1 MTLKTTAIAA
11 LGCAFFLGACTE
23 TGPLGGGPNDPNR
36 QAKSGALMGALVGT
50 GLSAATGG
58 EKGNLLIG
66 AAAGAAAGG
75 LIGSQLDKQAAELRN
90 QLSSDGITITN
101 TGTQLVVSLPQDITF
116 ATDSFAV
123 RPALQADLRRVAT
136 HLQRYPNSDVQV
148 IGHTDSTGAASYNQ
162 DLSERRASAVASV
175 IAQGGVPYNRI
186 VTLGRGE
193 SQPIASNLTV
203 EGKARNRR
211 VDIVIIPR

>member
-1 MTLKTTAIAA
+1 MTLKTTAFAA

-23 TGPLGGGPNDPNR
+23 PGSLGSISNDPNR

-58 EKGNLLIG
+58 EKGDLLIG

-75 LIGSQLDKQAAELRN
+75 LIGNQLDKQAAELRN
-90 QLSSDGITITN
+90 QLASDGITITN

-175 IAQGGVPYNRI
+175 LAQGGVPYNRI

-193 SQPIASNLTV
+193 SQPVASNLTP

-211 VDIVIIPR
+211 VEIVIIPR

>member
-1 MTLKTTAIAA
+1 MTLKTTAFAA
-11 LGCAFFLGACTE
+11 LGCVFFLGACTE
-23 TGPLGGGPNDPNR
+23 PGSLSSLSADPNQ
-36 QAKSGALMGALVGT
+36 QAKQGALMGALVGT
-50 GLSAATGG
+50 GLSVATGG
-58 EKGNLLIG
+58 KKGDLLIG

-75 LIGSQLDKQAAELRN
+75 LIGSQLDKQAAELRS
-90 QLSSDGITITN
+90 QLASDGITITN

-116 ATDSFAV
+116 ATDSFTV
-123 RPALQADLRRVAT
+123 RPALQADLRRVAA
-136 HLQRYPNSDVQV
+136 HLQRYPNSHVQV

-175 IAQGGVPYNRI
+175 LAQGGVSYNRL

-211 VDIVIIPR
+211 VEIIIIPR